1 MIVKILKSFGGI
13 DFDFQKDEI
22 VELDDTTANYYIS
35 IGYAEAYT
43 GGGGGTGSAD
53 WGNITGN
60 IDDQLD
66 LKAKFNGKVDKD
78 GTKVLS
84 TNDFTNECKA
94 LVQGSFQKSTDTSD
108 NITEGSTKLL
118 LTTTERTKIANAYIK
133 GTDNIR

>member
-13 DFDFQKDEI
+13 DFDFQKDEV
-22 VELDDTTANYYIS
+22 VELDDITANYYIS

-53 WGNITGN
+53 WGSITGN
-60 IDDQLD
+60 IDNQLD

-84 TNDFTNECKA
+84 TNDFTNECK
-94 LVQGSFQKSTDTSD
+94 GSCTRFFSES
-108 NITEGSTKLL
+108 N
-118 LTTTERTKIANAYIK
+118 
-133 GTDNIR
+133 

>member
-1 MIVKILKSFGGI
+1 M
-13 DFDFQKDEI
+13 
-22 VELDDTTANYYIS
+22 
-35 IGYAEAYT
+35 
-43 GGGGGTGSAD
+43 
-53 WGNITGN
+53 
-60 IDDQLD
+60 D

-84 TNDFTNECKA
+84 TNDFTNECKT

-133 GTDNIR
+133 GTD